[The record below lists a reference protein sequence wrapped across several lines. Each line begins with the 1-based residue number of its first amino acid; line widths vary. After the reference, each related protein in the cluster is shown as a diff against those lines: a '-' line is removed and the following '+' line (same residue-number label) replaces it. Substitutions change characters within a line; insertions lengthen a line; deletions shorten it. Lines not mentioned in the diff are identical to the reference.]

1 MNKYVKQP
9 IVAEGA
15 PQHTGPYSQGL
26 VVGPF
31 VYVSGQGPLD
41 PTTGAV
47 VPGTVEEETILTFKN
62 IEAILHA
69 AGSSLKDVVK
79 VNAYLQ
85 DIEDFER
92 FSNTYATIFT
102 GDALPVRTTV
112 GAGLTGI
119 RVECDVVALLSQS
132 PDI

>member
-1 MNKYVKQP
+1 MTMYSKLPVRT
-9 IVAEGA
+9 EGA
-15 PQHTGPYSQGL
+15 PRGTGPYSQGL

-41 PTTGAV
+41 PETGAV
-47 VPGTVEEETILTFKN
+47 VNGTVEEETILTFKN

-69 AGSSLKDVVK
+69 AGSSLNDVVK

-85 DIEDFER
+85 DIGDLQR
-92 FSNTYATIFT
+92 FSSTYAAIFQ
-102 GDALPVRTTV
+102 GVEVLPTRTTV

-119 RVECDVVALLSQS
+119 KVECDVVALVSRQ
-132 PDI
+132 D